1 MPCPVNEYQN
11 AVCHP
16 EPRLGHPLVPY
27 QKLRRINKKEGYS
40 QRNGVPLL
48 WSNRKTVCGICV
60 VSNKIKIKKFNFCNK
75 NKKNP
80 LFSFENG
87 GFLVRVAGFEPTAS
101 WTRTSTR
108 NFFRVFPAVF
118 SCFRSAP
125 LHLWA
130 SLTMLFPCGPEQCV
144 VGSVVRNAPSPCRRL
159 SPTGTGSVFH
169 ASNCLHCTS
178 VDRIKQVISV
188 LSTAQKLRDCKQK
201 EAFCSKR
208 LRNLKRMFMSILH
221 SL

>member
-1 MPCPVNEYQN
+1 MPLKFWGAVNKNKAGIPEGECPPSGQN
-11 AVCHP
+11 
-16 EPRLGHPLVPY
+16 
-27 QKLRRINKKEGYS
+27 
-40 QRNGVPLL
+40 RNPSVVFL
-48 WSNRKTVCGICV
+48 WSNEKSPWFLPRR
-60 VSNKIKIKKFNFCNK
+60 F
-75 NKKNP
+75 P
-80 LFSFENG
+80 
-87 GFLVRVAGFEPTAS
+87 FLVDSKGIEPSTSAM
-101 WTRTSTR
+101 RTSTR

-208 LRNLKRMFMSILH
+208 LRNLKRMFMRILH
-221 SL
+221 LL

>member
-1 MPCPVNEYQN
+1 MRKE
-11 AVCHP
+11 CHSNP
-16 EPRLGHPLVPY
+16 EPLQTKKAGTTQRECPSSD
-27 QKLRRINKKEGYS
+27 QMRNRRGFYH
-40 QRNGVPLL
+40 GD
-48 WSNRKTVCGICV
+48 
-60 VSNKIKIKKFNFCNK
+60 FH
-75 NKKNP
+75 
-80 LFSFENG
+80 
-87 GFLVRVAGFEPTAS
+87 FLVDSKGFEPSTS
-101 WTRTSTR
+101 RMRTSTR

-208 LRNLKRMFMSILH
+208 LRNLKRMFMRILH
-221 SL
+221 LL

>member
-1 MPCPVNEYQN
+1 MNIKTLPVI
-11 AVCHP
+11 
-16 EPRLGHPLVPY
+16 LGHPLVPY

-101 WTRTSTR
+101 WTRTMRAT
-108 NFFRVFPAVF
+108 
-118 SCFRSAP
+118 
-125 LHLWA
+125 
-130 SLTMLFPCGPEQCV
+130 
-144 VGSVVRNAPSPCRRL
+144 
-159 SPTGTGSVFH
+159 
-169 ASNCLHCTS
+169 NCATPGYW
-178 VDRIKQVISV
+178 KV
-188 LSTAQKLRDCKQK
+188 LIYYTIFL
-201 EAFCSKR
+201 
-208 LRNLKRMFMSILH
+208 
-221 SL
+221 